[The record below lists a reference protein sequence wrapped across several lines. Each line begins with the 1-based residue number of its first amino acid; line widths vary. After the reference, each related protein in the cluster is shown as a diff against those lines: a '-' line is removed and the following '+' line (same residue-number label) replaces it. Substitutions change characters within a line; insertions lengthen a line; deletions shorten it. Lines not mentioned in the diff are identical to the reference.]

1 MYDRAGSSHVLLTHW
16 LCHAGMS
23 RVMVQPYRVCRGA
36 CRRHSGGVAYP
47 YWTLDLGVQR
57 GQRDVDRHGVSEG
70 NEVKGISTAR
80 GRSRTKHF
88 DDSRKRYARSATG
101 ETIAETRKAIRNHS
115 LSDWEWPVSNEGLSR
130 ARRPSGG
137 SRWSPQQ
144 HQSQKGGRKGEIEY
158 KVEGRRASH
167 RVLRIE
173 MDSRF

>member
-1 MYDRAGSSHVLLTHW
+1 
-16 LCHAGMS
+16 MS
-23 RVMVQPYRVCRGA
+23 RATRQPYRICRGA
-36 CRRHSGGVAYP
+36 CRRHSGGVANP

-57 GQRDVDRHGVSEG
+57 VNNCRSAWS
-70 NEVKGISTAR
+70 VKR
-80 GRSRTKHF
+80 GTRSRESLPSAGAHGQNTLTILRSYERRAT
-88 DDSRKRYARSATG
+88 DGETTSRRLQSLTERYA
-101 ETIAETRKAIRNHS
+101 IIRI
-115 LSDWEWPVSNEGLSR
+115 LMLPKPEQEGLSR

-137 SRWSPQQ
+137 SRWSPRH